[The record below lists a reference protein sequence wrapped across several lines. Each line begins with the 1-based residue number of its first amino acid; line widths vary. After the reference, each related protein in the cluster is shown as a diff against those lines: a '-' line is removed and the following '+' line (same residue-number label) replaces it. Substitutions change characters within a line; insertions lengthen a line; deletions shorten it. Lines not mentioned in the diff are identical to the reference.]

1 MQDASRENKTDNN
14 NNNSH
19 HDKVDSRL
27 GANNCALTEGTHGM
41 VDAHETRIIQD
52 CWSVT
57 RVTCISFG
65 LQEKG
70 LQLLDEE
77 GEEVGRNRYI
87 KI

>member
-1 MQDASRENKTDNN
+1 
-14 NNNSH
+14 
-19 HDKVDSRL
+19 
-27 GANNCALTEGTHGM
+27 M
-41 VDAHETRIIQD
+41 VWDGEHETCIIQD

-77 GEEVGRNRYI
+77 EEEVGRNRYI